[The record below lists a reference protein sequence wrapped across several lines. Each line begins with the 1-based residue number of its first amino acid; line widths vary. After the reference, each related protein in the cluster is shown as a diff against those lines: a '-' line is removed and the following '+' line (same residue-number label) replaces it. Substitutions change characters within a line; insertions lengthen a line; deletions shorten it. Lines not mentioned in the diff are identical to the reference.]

1 MEIES
6 CAMFL
11 VGAILTCCGASVIA
25 VTILF
30 LNHLFSKYWKTVT
43 IYKLYDMP
51 AILDGETSNSNT
63 LTVSANSAVGSSTT
77 SEVRQ

>member
-11 VGAILTCCGASVIA
+11 VGTILTCCGVSVISIT
-25 VTILF
+25 VLF

-43 IYKLYDMP
+43 LYKLYDIP
-51 AILDGETSNSNT
+51 TIIDGESPQSNT